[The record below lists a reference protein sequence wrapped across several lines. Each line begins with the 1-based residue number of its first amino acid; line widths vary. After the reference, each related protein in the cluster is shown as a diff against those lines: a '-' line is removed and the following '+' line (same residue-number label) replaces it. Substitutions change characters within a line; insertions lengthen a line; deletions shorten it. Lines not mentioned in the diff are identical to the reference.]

1 MCTFVGKWRIR
12 FRRES
17 IVEHSNSSL
26 LRRSIIQGNHN
37 GSGLESNN
45 ILQLCPEN
53 DNNKYRMGVSIEM
66 DGHSSLNQDPY
77 NNENEGEEQ
86 SDGSDVLE
94 RTDDSFVDFEIA
106 EKKSQKFTS
115 PSMLYVPKSEE
126 KEITYDLAATQ

>member
-1 MCTFVGKWRIR
+1 MMCTFVGKWLVS

-37 GSGLESNN
+37 GGGLDSNN

-77 NNENEGEEQ
+77 NNEHEGEEQ

-94 RTDDSFVDFEIA
+94 RTEDLFVDFEIA

-115 PSMLYVPKSEE
+115 PSMLYVSNLK
-126 KEITYDLAATQ
+126 KERIHDLAVTP